1 MYFEI
6 GAKLNP
12 RGRGCALCRQKGE
25 KMRKN
30 YLLFSIIHPMSEF
43 FCFFVFCFLV
53 MLHIR
58 SQETS
63 FLLVSHQVKMELDL
77 DE

>member
-12 RGRGCALCRQKGE
+12 RGGGCALCRKKGG

-30 YLLFSIIHPMSEF
+30 YLLFRIIHPISEF
-43 FCFFVFCFLV
+43 FCVFFL
-53 MLHIR
+53 
-58 SQETS
+58 
-63 FLLVSHQVKMELDL
+63 
-77 DE
+77 